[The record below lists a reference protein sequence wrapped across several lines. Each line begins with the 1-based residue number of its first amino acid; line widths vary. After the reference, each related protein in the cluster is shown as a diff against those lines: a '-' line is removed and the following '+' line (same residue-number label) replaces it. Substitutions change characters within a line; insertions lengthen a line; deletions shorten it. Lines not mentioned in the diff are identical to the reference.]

1 MEIFQYDFM
10 IRALIASSIVG
21 LICPLIGMFIV
32 LKRLSLIG
40 DSLSHI
46 ALSGVAGAM
55 LLNINPILG
64 SLIASSIA
72 ALIIDRLRVTLKEY
86 ADLSIA
92 IIMALGVAISGIL
105 ISVSNVNFD
114 LFSFM
119 YGSIATVNKDD
130 IIIIIITSAVI
141 IVFINLFFKELVY
154 ITFDEENAKF
164 SKIPVKLINTIF
176 MILVA
181 ASITI
186 TLRIV
191 GVLLVSSLIAI
202 PVATSLKVAKNFKN
216 SIFYAILFGE
226 IAVIGGVVS
235 SFYLDLAPGGTIV
248 IISIIEFLIITL
260 LSRLIKTNS
269 MKIGLKNNRY
279 KFKSDNF

>member
-10 IRALIASSIVG
+10 IRALIASSLVG
-21 LICPLIGMFIV
+21 LICPLMGMFIV
-32 LKRLSLIG
+32 FKKLSLIG

-46 ALSGVAGAM
+46 ALSGICGATIM
-55 LLNINPILG
+55 GVNPILG
-64 SLIASSIA
+64 SLVASSLA
-72 ALIIDRLRVTLKEY
+72 AILIDRLRTSLKEY

-92 IIMALGVAISGIL
+92 IIMALGVGISGIL
-105 ISVSNVNFD
+105 ISISNVNFD

-119 YGSIATVNKDD
+119 YGSIATVNNDD
-130 IIIIIITSAVI
+130 IIIIIITSIVI
-141 IVFINLFFKELVY
+141 VGFVKLFFKELLF

-164 SKIPVKLINTIF
+164 SKIPVKFINTIF

-202 PVATSLKVAKNFKN
+202 PVATSLKVAKSFKN
-216 SIFYAILFGE
+216 AIFYSILFGE
-226 IAVIGGVVS
+226 IAIIGGVIV
-235 SFYLDLAPGGTIV
+235 SFYLDLVPGGTIV
-248 IISIIEFLIITL
+248 IISVLQL
-260 LSRLIKTNS
+260 LVVSLFSKY
-269 MKIGLKNNRY
+269 KNRKNIDLVLN
-279 KFKSDNF
+279 K

>member
-10 IRALIASSIVG
+10 VRALIASSIVG
-21 LICPLIGMFIV
+21 LICPLMGMFIV
-32 LKRLSLIG
+32 FKRLSLIG

-46 ALSGVAGAM
+46 ALSGIAGAT
-55 LLNINPILG
+55 IFGANPIIG

-72 ALIIDRLRVTLKEY
+72 AVMIDKLRVNLKEY

-92 IIMALGVAISGIL
+92 IIMALGVGISGIL
-105 ISVSNVNFD
+105 ISASNVNFD

-119 YGSIATVNKDD
+119 YGSIATVSKDD
-130 IIIIIITSAVI
+130 INIIIITAII
-141 IVFINLFFKELVY
+141 IVLFIKLFFKELLY

-164 SKIPVKLINTIF
+164 SKIPVKFINTIF

-202 PVATSLKVAKNFKN
+202 PVATSLKVAKSFKN
-216 SIFYAILFGE
+216 AMFYSVLFGE
-226 IAVIGGVVS
+226 IAIISGVIS

-248 IISIIEFLIITL
+248 IISVAQLLIVSIL
-260 LSRLIKTNS
+260 NKVINKNKIK
-269 MKIGLKNNRY
+269 MVIK
-279 KFKSDNF
+279 

>member
-10 IRALIASSIVG
+10 VRALTASLIVG
-21 LICPLIGMFIV
+21 LICPLMGMFIV
-32 LKRLSLIG
+32 FKKLSLIG

-46 ALSGVAGAM
+46 ALSGIASATIVGV
-55 LLNINPILG
+55 NPLIG
-64 SLIASSIA
+64 SLVASSIA
-72 ALIIDRLRVTLKEY
+72 AIIIDRLRTYLKEY

-92 IIMALGVAISGIL
+92 IIMALGVGISGIL
-105 ISVSNVNFD
+105 ISISNTNFD

-119 YGSIATVNKDD
+119 YGSIATVSSEDIKIIIMVA
-130 IIIIIITSAVI
+130 IIII
-141 IVFINLFFKELVY
+141 LFVSLLFKELLY

-191 GVLLVSSLIAI
+191 GVLLVSSLISI
-202 PVATSLKVAKNFKN
+202 PVATSLKVAKSFKQ
-216 SIFYAILFGE
+216 SIFYSVLFGE
-226 IAVIGGVVS
+226 IAIISGVLI
-235 SFYLDLAPGGTIV
+235 SFYLDIAPGGTIV
-248 IISIIEFLIITL
+248 IISVLELLGVTVFSKLI
-260 LSRLIKTNS
+260 NS
-269 MKIGLKNNRY
+269 KHK
-279 KFKSDNF
+279 K

>member
-10 IRALIASSIVG
+10 VRALTASLIVG
-21 LICPLIGMFIV
+21 LICPLMGMFIV
-32 LKRLSLIG
+32 FKKLSLIG

-46 ALSGVAGAM
+46 ALSGIASATIVGV
-55 LLNINPILG
+55 NPLIG
-64 SLIASSIA
+64 SLVASSIA
-72 ALIIDRLRVTLKEY
+72 AIIIDRLRTYLKEY

-92 IIMALGVAISGIL
+92 IIMALGVGISGIL
-105 ISVSNVNFD
+105 ISISNTNFD

-119 YGSIATVNKDD
+119 YGSIATVSSEDIKIIIMVA
-130 IIIIIITSAVI
+130 IIII
-141 IVFINLFFKELVY
+141 LFVSLLFKELLY

-191 GVLLVSSLIAI
+191 GVLLVSSLISI
-202 PVATSLKVAKNFKN
+202 PVATSLKVAKSFKQ
-216 SIFYAILFGE
+216 SIFYSVLFGE
-226 IAVIGGVVS
+226 IAIISGVLI
-235 SFYLDLAPGGTIV
+235 SFYLDIAPGGTIV
-248 IISIIEFLIITL
+248 IISVLELLGVTVFSKLI
-260 LSRLIKTNS
+260 NS
-269 MKIGLKNNRY
+269 KLKKIVLNK
-279 KFKSDNF
+279 

>member
-10 IRALIASSIVG
+10 VRALTASLIVG
-21 LICPLIGMFIV
+21 LICPLMGMFIV
-32 LKRLSLIG
+32 FKKLSLIG

-46 ALSGVAGAM
+46 ALSGIASATIVGV
-55 LLNINPILG
+55 NPLIG
-64 SLIASSIA
+64 SLVASSIA
-72 ALIIDRLRVTLKEY
+72 AIIIDRLRTYLKEY

-92 IIMALGVAISGIL
+92 IIMALGVGISGIL
-105 ISVSNVNFD
+105 ISISNTNFD

-119 YGSIATVNKDD
+119 YGSIATVSSEDIKIIIMVA
-130 IIIIIITSAVI
+130 IIII
-141 IVFINLFFKELVY
+141 LFVSLLFKELLY

-191 GVLLVSSLIAI
+191 GVLLVSSLISI
-202 PVATSLKVAKNFKN
+202 PVATSLKVAKSFKQ
-216 SIFYAILFGE
+216 SIFYSVLFGE
-226 IAVIGGVVS
+226 IAIISGVLI
-235 SFYLDLAPGGTIV
+235 SFYLDIAPGGTIV
-248 IISIIEFLIITL
+248 IISVLELLGVTVFSKLI
-260 LSRLIKTNS
+260 NS
-269 MKIGLKNNRY
+269 KHKKIVLNK
-279 KFKSDNF
+279 

>member
-10 IRALIASSIVG
+10 VRALTASLIVG
-21 LICPLIGMFIV
+21 LICPLMGMFIV
-32 LKRLSLIG
+32 FKKLSLIG

-46 ALSGVAGAM
+46 ALSGIASATIVGV
-55 LLNINPILG
+55 NPLIG
-64 SLIASSIA
+64 SLVASSIA
-72 ALIIDRLRVTLKEY
+72 AIIIDRLRTYLKEY

-92 IIMALGVAISGIL
+92 IIMALGVGISGIL
-105 ISVSNVNFD
+105 ISISNTNFD

-119 YGSIATVNKDD
+119 YGSIATVSSEDIKIIIMVA
-130 IIIIIITSAVI
+130 IIII
-141 IVFINLFFKELVY
+141 LFVSLLFKELLY

-191 GVLLVSSLIAI
+191 GVLLVSSLISI
-202 PVATSLKVAKNFKN
+202 PVATSLKVAKSFKK
-216 SIFYAILFGE
+216 SIFYSVLFGE
-226 IAVIGGVVS
+226 IAIISGVLI
-235 SFYLDLAPGGTIV
+235 SFYLDIAPGGTIV
-248 IISIIEFLIITL
+248 IISVLEL
-260 LSRLIKTNS
+260 LGVTVFSKVINS
-269 MKIGLKNNRY
+269 KHKKIVLNK
-279 KFKSDNF
+279 

>member
-46 ALSGVAGAM
+46 ALSGVAGAT

-105 ISVSNVNFD
+105 ISMSNVNFD

-130 IIIIIITSAVI
+130 ITIIIITAAVI
-141 IVFINLFFKELVY
+141 IVFINLFFKELMY

-216 SIFYAILFGE
+216 SIFNAILFGE
-226 IAVIGGVVS
+226 IAVIGGVVA

-260 LSRLIKTNS
+260 LSRLTKINN
-269 MKIGLKNNRY
+269 MKIGLKNN
-279 KFKSDNF
+279 S

>member
-10 IRALIASSIVG
+10 VRALTASLIVG
-21 LICPLIGMFIV
+21 LICPLMGMFIV
-32 LKRLSLIG
+32 FKKLSLIG

-46 ALSGVAGAM
+46 ALSGIASATIVGV
-55 LLNINPILG
+55 NPLIG
-64 SLIASSIA
+64 SLVASSIA
-72 ALIIDRLRVTLKEY
+72 AIIIDRLRTYLKEY

-92 IIMALGVAISGIL
+92 IIMALGVGISGIL
-105 ISVSNVNFD
+105 ISISNTNFD

-119 YGSIATVNKDD
+119 YGSIATVSSEDIKIIIMVA
-130 IIIIIITSAVI
+130 IIII
-141 IVFINLFFKELVY
+141 LFVSLLFKELLY

-191 GVLLVSSLIAI
+191 GVLLVSSLISI
-202 PVATSLKVAKNFKN
+202 PVATSLKVAKSFKQ
-216 SIFYAILFGE
+216 SIFYSVLFGE
-226 IAVIGGVVS
+226 IAIISGVLI
-235 SFYLDLAPGGTIV
+235 SFYLDIAPGGTIV
-248 IISIIEFLIITL
+248 IISVLEL
-260 LSRLIKTNS
+260 LGVTVFSKVINS
-269 MKIGLKNNRY
+269 KHKKIVLNK
-279 KFKSDNF
+279 

>member
-10 IRALIASSIVG
+10 TRALIASSVVG
-21 LICPLIGMFIV
+21 LICPLMGMFIV

-46 ALSGVAGAM
+46 ALSGIAGAT

-72 ALIIDRLRVTLKEY
+72 ALVIDRLRVILKEY

-105 ISVSNVNFD
+105 ISASNVNFD

-119 YGSIATVNKDD
+119 YGSIATVNKED
-130 IIIIIITSAVI
+130 IIIIIVTAIVI
-141 IVFINLFFKELVY
+141 VAFISICFKELVY

-164 SKIPVKLINTIF
+164 SKIPVKLINSIF

-186 TLRIV
+186 TLRVV

-202 PVATSLKVAKNFKN
+202 PVATSLKVAKSFKQ
-216 SIFYAILFGE
+216 SVVYAIIFGE
-226 IAVIGGVVS
+226 IATIGGVIA

-248 IISIIEFLIITL
+248 IISILEL
-260 LSRLIKTNS
+260 LVVSIVKRFI
-269 MKIGLKNNRY
+269 LKNSV
-279 KFKSDNF
+279 KIDFKY

>member
-46 ALSGVAGAM
+46 ALSGVAGAT

-105 ISVSNVNFD
+105 ISISNVNFD

-130 IIIIIITSAVI
+130 ITIIIITAAVI
-141 IVFINLFFKELVY
+141 IIFINLFFKELMY

-226 IAVIGGVVS
+226 IAVIGGVVA

-260 LSRLIKTNS
+260 LSRLTKSNN
-269 MKIGLKNNRY
+269 MKIGLKNN
-279 KFKSDNF
+279 S

>member
-10 IRALIASSIVG
+10 TRALIASSVVG
-21 LICPLIGMFIV
+21 LICPLMGIFIV

-46 ALSGVAGAM
+46 ALSGIAGAT

-64 SLIASSIA
+64 SLVASSIA
-72 ALIIDRLRVTLKEY
+72 ALVIDRLRGTLKEY

-105 ISVSNVNFD
+105 ISASNVNFD

-119 YGSIATVNKDD
+119 YGSIATVNKED
-130 IIIIIITSAVI
+130 IAIIIITAIAI
-141 IVFINLFFKELVY
+141 IGFISIFFKELVY

-164 SKIPVKLINTIF
+164 SKIPVKLINGIF
-176 MILVA
+176 MILAA

-186 TLRIV
+186 TLRVV

-202 PVATSLKVAKNFKN
+202 PVATSLKIAKSFKQ
-216 SIFYAILFGE
+216 SVVYAIIFGE
-226 IAVIGGVVS
+226 IATIGGVIA
-235 SFYLDLAPGGTIV
+235 SFYLDFAPGGTIV
-248 IISIIEFLIITL
+248 IISILELLIVSIVKKV
-260 LSRLIKTNS
+260 SEKNRIKMRLN
-269 MKIGLKNNRY
+269 Y
-279 KFKSDNF
+279 